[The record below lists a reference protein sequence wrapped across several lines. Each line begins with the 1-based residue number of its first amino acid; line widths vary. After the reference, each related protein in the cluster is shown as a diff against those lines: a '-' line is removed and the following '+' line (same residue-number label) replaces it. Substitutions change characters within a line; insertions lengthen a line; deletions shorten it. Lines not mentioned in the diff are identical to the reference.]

1 MKKSRVVQRD
11 ELGEWTL
18 RILNEFDEW
27 FLPATIE
34 EVGREFF
41 MFLKWLDKNGY
52 VIIPGDD
59 QL

>member
-11 ELGEWTL
+11 ELGESTL

-34 EVGREFF
+34 EADQEFF
-41 MFLKWLDKNGY
+41 IFLKWLGKNGY
-52 VIIPGDD
+52 VITTVEY
-59 QL
+59 QS